1 MNADSAAIRE
11 ELHSRLRVR
20 EFLEAR
26 ITAQGIE
33 DRVHFELEREPV
45 TLLRCQQAEQPSE
58 FCCLDKQVS
67 LNVHMNMVRF
77 LRRSWQVARTQ
88 RLRPKR
94 FRQLELNLWP
104 KRR

>member
-1 MNADSAAIRE
+1 VNADSAAIRE

-58 FCCLDKQVS
+58 FCCLDKEVS
-67 LNVHMNMVRF
+67 LNVHVNMVRF
-77 LRRSWQVARTQ
+77 LRRTWRLRTQ
-88 RLRPKR
+88 HLRPKR